1 MPSSVRSALAAV
13 GRVFDRVVVR
23 RLADRTWLS
32 SAGVVLCGVGV
43 ALFMVRV
50 LGAAWPGRYRIF
62 FPDSFSFINAA
73 KLTPFSPA
81 FYAAERPIAFP
92 TLLFLLGRSTVVTV
106 VVQTFLYA
114 TAYVFAARIVCRLL
128 HHDEVKVLASFM
140 VVMIGLEPRFAL
152 WNTHILSE
160 SLGMTLALVSVISW
174 WRFSADS
181 SVVRLRWAALTTI
194 GWLVARDS
202 NVPPWLAVGVPALLI
217 ASVFW
222 KSADP
227 SLRRALRRWGIITLV
242 VCVAVAM
249 TQAANG
255 RNRFATMNNVGL
267 RVLPDRDLT
276 EYFVDRGMPVNDALL
291 ERTGFSSFD
300 NDWKMLNSADLAD
313 FRAWAESSGQR
324 EMLLSYVRFL
334 PHWLTLLRHDLPV
347 LLKSDQSAYDAF
359 EVSKRLPEPLG
370 GHIGGP
376 QTGRGVLAW
385 TFLSCSGLLLA
396 ARRRRVQSVVLGL
409 ILASSFVDLYMAYV
423 GDSVEVQRH
432 MVGPL
437 ARMTIVMVLCIA
449 LGMDSLVEMW
459 RQRSPHHAGSAEAV
473 DAVDAR
479 AHDVE
484 LVSA

>member
-1 MPSSVRSALAAV
+1 M
-13 GRVFDRVVVR
+13 VVR
-23 RLADRTWLS
+23 RLTDRTWLS
-32 SAGVVLCGVGV
+32 SAAVVLSGAGV

-50 LGAAWPGRYRIF
+50 LGAAWPGRYKIF
-62 FPDSFSFINAA
+62 FPDSFSFITAA

-114 TAYVFAARIVCRLL
+114 IAYVFAARIACRLL
-128 HHDEVKVLASFM
+128 HHAEVKVVASFM
-140 VVMIGLEPRFAL
+140 IVMVGLEPRFAL

-160 SLGMTLALVSVISW
+160 SLGMTLALVSVVSW
-174 WRFSADS
+174 WRFSADC
-181 SVVRLRWAALTTI
+181 SVARLRWAALTTI
-194 GWLVARDS
+194 AWLVARDS
-202 NVPPWLAVGVPALLI
+202 NVPPWLAVGVPALLL

-222 KSADP
+222 KSADV

-242 VCVAVAM
+242 ICLAVAM

-255 RNRFATMNNVGL
+255 RNRYATMNNVGL

-276 EYFVDRGMPVNDALL
+276 KWFIDQGMPVNDALV

-300 NDWKMLNSADLAD
+300 NDWKMLNSPDLAE
-313 FRAWAESSGQR
+313 FRNWAQSSGQR
-324 EMLLSYVRFL
+324 SMLVSYVRFL
-334 PHWLTLLRHDLPV
+334 PHWVKMLGKDIPV
-347 LLKSDQSAYDAF
+347 LLNSDQSAYDAF

-370 GHIGGP
+370 GGIGGP
-376 QTGRGVLAW
+376 QTGWGLRVW
-385 TFLSCSGLLLA
+385 TLMSCCGLLLA
-396 ARRRRVQSVVLGL
+396 ARRRRVQSLVLGL
-409 ILASSFVDLYMAYV
+409 LLLSTYVDLYMAYV

-437 ARMTIVMVLCIA
+437 ARMTIVMLLCIA
-449 LGMDSLVEMW
+449 LGVDSLFTMW
-459 RQRSPHHAGSAEAV
+459 RQQNNR
-473 DAVDAR
+473 D
-479 AHDVE
+479 DVFVQVEDDQSIDRE